1 MVCKHTDW
9 CVAWLLAA
17 AVVLDPLLT
26 PRRSYVHS
34 GATKFDNDEIRTVIA
49 KRLGSEAGQLAN
61 EMDFLPIVE
70 SVASHLPRSSC
81 THVCVLLTSLRT
93 STARPVQPRRRC
105 KVRCRLP
112 ARMPPHPCVGPHHRL
127 ALLGRDG
134 QGREGRRLRGGESLR
149 RSSLSRPCARLLVL
163 AVASPFHAPS
173 FHYEAHSIWRECTDR
188 GSRAETE
195 GD

>member
-61 EMDFLPIVE
+61 DMDFLPIVE
-70 SVASHLPRSSC
+70 SVEPSTALLL
-81 THVCVLLTSLRT
+81 HVCM
-93 STARPVQPRRRC
+93 RPADQ
-105 KVRCRLP
+105 L
-112 ARMPPHPCVGPHHRL
+112 AYISGPSCSAPSPL
-127 ALLGRDG
+127 QSPMSPSCADAPS
-134 QGREGRRLRGGESLR
+134 SLR
-149 RSSLSRPCARLLVL
+149 RSASPVGSTRSRRARSRRSSTEGRRVL
-163 AVASPFHAPS
+163 ASVVPFAAVRTAARPGS
-173 FHYEAHSIWRECTDR
+173 RFFIPCPFVSLR
-188 GSRAETE
+188 GS
-195 GD
+195 